1 MRKVYKLSLL
11 YSIAREKQNK
21 MTKNKI
27 KLGESR
33 NKSISVD
40 VFDSGTTFISQFD
53 VDSIKIG
60 EWEKLNESCD
70 TLSIDIYTTEN
81 KWVNF
86 TLFRNREK

>member
-1 MRKVYKLSLL
+1 
-11 YSIAREKQNK
+11 

-27 KLGESR
+27 NLGESN

>member
-1 MRKVYKLSLL
+1 
-11 YSIAREKQNK
+11 

-27 KLGESR
+27 KLGESK

-53 VDSIKIG
+53 VDSVKVG